1 MRYPWRAAA
10 GLLLAVAAGPAG
22 AQSAPASPQAT
33 ESPDNPP
40 GAVQTLPAPRSVAAA
55 PASGPLSV
63 APGPDC
69 ASSGFGGWWRQ
80 WWPRPNCQAK
90 MWGYADQFEAPPL
103 GASVYANFGTMVN
116 NGEAAAMVLYR
127 YDFLDGSE
135 GLNTHGYDRLARM
148 AMRQPANH
156 FPIIIERTP
165 EAPALAEARRTAV
178 LNVLARNG
186 VAVSPDQVVIGPRLA
201 VGLSGADAVSV
212 DRSYPGVYRSYL
224 NNMTLQGQ
232 PLPLRG
238 GAVGGGGGGGGGGG
252 AGGGGVSGGGGGG
265 APSGGP

>member
-1 MRYPWRAAA
+1 MYKIRCPWRAAA
-10 GLLLAVAAGPAG
+10 GLLLAAAGPAA
-22 AQSAPASPQAT
+22 AQTTEPAEPA
-33 ESPDNPP
+33 P
-40 GAVQTLPAPRSVAAA
+40 GAVQTLPAPHASAATPALGPQSAAA
-55 PASGPLSV
+55 CPECDTG
-63 APGPDC
+63 
-69 ASSGFGGWWRQ
+69 GFVGWWRR
-80 WWPRPNCQAK
+80 WWGPHRSCQAK

-127 YDFLDGSE
+127 YDFLDGAE

-201 VGLSGADAVSV
+201 VGLSGGDAI
-212 DRSYPGVYRSYL
+212 RVYGYHIS
-224 NNMTLQGQ
+224 NMSTQGQ
-232 PLPLRG
+232 PLPLLSSG
-238 GAVGGGGGGGGGGG
+238 GTAG
-252 AGGGGVSGGGGGG
+252 ASSGGGGTFGPGGG
-265 APSGGP
+265 AAGAAR